1 MFHSDASFGVLLVY
15 RILPLADFLALHI
28 TFDDTVLELE
38 LAHHP
43 FHSFPYICAVAKKIL
58 TSVAFV
64 HKFPDGLGVVLFG
77 GSRHAFLYEL
87 ALGVGLRVVLVT
99 IMFLAAILCP
109 TGVYVLVPLFV
120 GFAFFL
126 VFGVALLEFVV
137 IVRHLNKAEPSPK
150 YRETSQNQLLP
161 INGREGCPCCLVS

>member
-1 MFHSDASFGVLLVY
+1 MFHSDASFGVLPVY
-15 RILPLADFLALHI
+15 RILPLADFLALNI

-87 ALGVGLRVVLVT
+87 ALGVGLRVVLVAV
-99 IMFLAAILCP
+99 MFLAAFLCP

-120 GFAFFL
+120 GFVFFL
-126 VFGVALLEFVV
+126 IFVSF
-137 IVRHLNKAEPSPK
+137 LKSWF
-150 YRETSQNQLLP
+150 YLSDL
-161 INGREGCPCCLVS
+161 

>member
-1 MFHSDASFGVLLVY
+1 MFHSDASFGVLPVY

-58 TSVAFV
+58 TCVAFV
-64 HKFPDGLGVVLFG
+64 HKLPCGLGIVHRG
-77 GSRHAFLYEL
+77 GCSHTFLYEL
-87 ALGVGLRVVLVT
+87 ALGVGLRVVLVAVV
-99 IMFLAAILCP
+99 FLAAFLCP

-120 GFAFFL
+120 GFAFFSFS
-126 VFGVALLEFVV
+126 VS
-137 IVRHLNKAEPSPK
+137 PSSAFHNSP
-150 YRETSQNQLLP
+150 P
-161 INGREGCPCCLVS
+161 